1 MLQAAALGLQEKRF
15 RSLEKRG
22 ALSQLG
28 QLLGLDNL
36 EIMCVLFG
44 TLYRTHAIG
53 LCLAS
58 SSIRFLD
65 LARHWR
71 CRIPPS
77 RCSHV
82 CLTCLYLVAKQ

>member
-36 EIMCVLFG
+36 GI
-44 TLYRTHAIG
+44 IG
-53 LCLAS
+53 GGNNNNNANANANDNAS
-58 SSIRFLD
+58 
-65 LARHWR
+65 
-71 CRIPPS
+71 
-77 RCSHV
+77 
-82 CLTCLYLVAKQ
+82 

>member
-36 EIMCVLFG
+36 EIIGGGNNNNNGGGGNGTSAPPNPVLGAPATKPGFEG
-44 TLYRTHAIG
+44 YVVQSPRYAAERG
-53 LCLAS
+53 N
-58 SSIRFLD
+58 
-65 LARHWR
+65 
-71 CRIPPS
+71 
-77 RCSHV
+77 
-82 CLTCLYLVAKQ
+82 KG